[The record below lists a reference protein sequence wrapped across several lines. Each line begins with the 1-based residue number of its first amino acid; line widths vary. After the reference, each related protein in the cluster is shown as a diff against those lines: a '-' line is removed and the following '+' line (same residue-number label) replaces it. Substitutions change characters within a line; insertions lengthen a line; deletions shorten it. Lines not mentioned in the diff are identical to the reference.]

1 MASLMEE
8 LLEVLGEEEARYQTL
23 AELGEE
29 KRQAIVKAD
38 IKALDAVT
46 VKEQD
51 VSSEL
56 LNISHRRTS
65 VLKDIATVLGKD
77 PGELTLTKLIGYL
90 DKQPVEQERLREQRD
105 RLLKTGGKMQSLNQQ
120 NEELL
125 QRALEMV
132 EFDLTLLR
140 SMKQVPETANY
151 DRSANNTG
159 DLLGTSGFD
168 AKQ

>member
-8 LLEVLGEEEARYQTL
+8 LLEVLGEEESRYQTL
-23 AELGEE
+23 AKLGEE

-38 IKALDAVT
+38 IAALDAVT

>member
-8 LLEVLGEEEARYQTL
+8 LLEVLGEEEARYRTL

-29 KRQAIVKAD
+29 KKQAIVKAD
-38 IKALDAVT
+38 IRALDAVT

-90 DKQPVEQERLREQRD
+90 DKQPVEQERLKEQRD

>member
-8 LLEVLGEEEARYQTL
+8 LLEVLGEEESRYQTL
-23 AELGEE
+23 AKLGEE

-38 IKALDAVT
+38 IAALDAVT

-77 PGELTLTKLIGYL
+77 PRELTLTKLIGYL